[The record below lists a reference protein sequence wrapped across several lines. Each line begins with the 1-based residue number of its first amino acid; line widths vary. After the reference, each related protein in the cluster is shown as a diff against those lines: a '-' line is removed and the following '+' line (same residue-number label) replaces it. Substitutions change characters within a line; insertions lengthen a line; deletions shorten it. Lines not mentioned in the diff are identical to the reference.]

1 MNPPGRSR
9 GRSNLW
15 RWASVQA
22 WSKGTVIC
30 LHPEFYYFHPLLAG
44 PRISWPLHLQRC
56 RAMGFEY
63 VLTAPLF
70 APGAAGDLF
79 LTADHE
85 KPHPAIEQ
93 SLNADQL
100 IAELAENCRDAG
112 LKLLLDL
119 VLGRVASDAS
129 VTQSHPEWFADDVIT
144 GHAVDPRSALPAPAA
159 AYLRF
164 AENSAD
170 GATAWWIERLLR
182 LANAGASGFCLSQ
195 PQLVPRDVWRQIID
209 CRWTEFSRHSLR
221 RMDAGTA
228 LARDRD
234 AARGWFRWRVLVRA
248 MVGRPRQLVC
258 RRA

>member
-1 MNPPGRSR
+1 MAMGQR
-9 GRSNLW
+9 
-15 RWASVQA
+15 ASVVEGDRDLFA
-22 WSKGTVIC
+22 PRI
-30 LHPEFYYFHPLLAG
+30 YYFHPLLAG
-44 PRISWPLHLQRC
+44 PRTSWPLHLQRC

-100 IAELAENCRDAG
+100 YCRVGGKLPRCRTELLLRPCPRPRRERCERDA
-112 LKLLLDL
+112 
-119 VLGRVASDAS
+119 VASRTGS
-129 VTQSHPEWFADDVIT
+129 LTTTQS
-144 GHAVDPRSALPAPAA
+144 GHAVDPRSVCRRLPRRICASPIH
-159 AYLRF
+159 
-164 AENSAD
+164 SAD

-195 PQLVPRDVWRQIID
+195 PHLVPRDAWRHIID
-209 CRWTEFSRHSLR
+209 SVRRSFPRLRFVAWTPG
-221 RMDAGTA
+221 AA

-234 AARGWFRWRVLVRA
+234 AARGGFRWRVLVRA
-248 MVGRPRQLVC
+248 VVGRPR
-258 RRA
+258 